1 MSNVPEAGGGRDL
14 QDSPPVPRS
23 NLTCI
28 HFFEHILSFP
38 QLLQDQQQSVHA
50 ASGISQRSEAVAKG
64 ENRGNLRLAE
74 TIPTLMQVETP
85 ACRNNKS
92 SVETKS
98 PTKQLINRFNTTQG
112 GNQTGSQVKAADED
126 FHAAAFKHLQNNA
139 RSPTKALISKWN
151 KPEELFWAG
160 QRERVPPPV
169 TFIVF
174 IIFTI
179 FIPL

>member
-1 MSNVPEAGGGRDL
+1 M
-14 QDSPPVPRS
+14 
-23 NLTCI
+23 
-28 HFFEHILSFP
+28 
-38 QLLQDQQQSVHA
+38 
-50 ASGISQRSEAVAKG
+50 AKG

-92 SVETKS
+92 SAEALTKS
-98 PTKQLINRFNTTQG
+98 PTKQLISRFNTTQG

-126 FHAAAFKHLQNNA
+126 YHAAAFKHLQNNA

-169 TFIVF
+169 TIIVF
-174 IIFTI
+174 IIF
-179 FIPL
+179 IPL